1 MNYVPSH
8 TNALSVHVFP
18 FPNTQ
23 RSGQTGGAAEDL
35 PGGIY

>member
-1 MNYVPSH
+1 MNIPPSH
-8 TNALSVHVFP
+8 ANALNVHVFP
-18 FPNTQ
+18 FPSTQ

>member
-1 MNYVPSH
+1 MNYVASH
-8 TNALSVHVFP
+8 TNALNVHVFP
-18 FPNTQ
+18 FRSTQ